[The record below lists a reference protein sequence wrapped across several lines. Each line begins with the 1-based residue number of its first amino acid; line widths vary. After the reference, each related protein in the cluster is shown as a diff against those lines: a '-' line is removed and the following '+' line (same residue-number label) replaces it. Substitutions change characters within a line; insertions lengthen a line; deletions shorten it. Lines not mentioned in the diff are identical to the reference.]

1 MSIITL
7 GWTGLVGLAG
17 ALGALARYLIGRVI
31 VVRGTAAFPW
41 STLLIN
47 ITGAFLI
54 GIVSDLTT
62 QHLLTPPEQTVLA
75 TGFLGGYTTFSTM
88 SWEGFQLL
96 RNENLRLCL
105 WYLGGTAIPGLFA
118 AFLGLKLGGV
128 L

>member
-7 GWTGLVGLAG
+7 GWTGLIGLAG
-17 ALGALARYLIGRVI
+17 ALGALARYLIGRVFA
-31 VVRGTAAFPW
+31 VRSTATFPW

-54 GIVSDLTT
+54 GIVSGLTT
-62 QHLLTPPEQTVLA
+62 QHLLTPREQTVLA

-96 RNENLRLCL
+96 RRENLRLCL
-105 WYLGGTAIPGLFA
+105 WYLGGTAIPGLLA
-118 AFLGLKLGGV
+118 AFLGLKLGGA

>member
-7 GWTGLVGLAG
+7 GWAGLVGLAG
-17 ALGALARYLIGRVI
+17 ALGALTRYLIGHI
-31 VVRGTAAFPW
+31 ITVRSTATFPW

-54 GIVSDLTT
+54 GIVSGLTT
-62 QHLLTPPEQTVLA
+62 QHLLTPREQTVLA

-96 RNENLRLCL
+96 CSENLRLCL
-105 WYLGGTAIPGLFA
+105 WYLGGTAIPGLLA
-118 AFLGLKLGGV
+118 AFLGVKLGGV